1 LPFLRSFLTGLGS
14 LFHKERKS
22 QEMDEELRSYL
33 EAAVEEKM
41 RSGISYPEALRA
53 AKVEMGS
60 MEAVKQQIRSSGWES
75 TVDSLCSDFRFSLRM
90 LAKSPGFTAVAILSL
105 ALGVGA
111 NTAIFTLI
119 NDLMIKQLPVRQPD
133 QLVSFGEPSSSG
145 IAGTV
150 SVGTGGLFSYDFFRQ
165 IQKQQEFFQD
175 ICASASF
182 SLPAGVRLRE
192 SSAGPAGVA
201 FFQMVSGN
209 YFSVL
214 GIEPVLGRPILP
226 SDEDTPGRNPVA
238 VLSYHYWQTT
248 LASDPSV
255 VGKSITVDKLPFTVI
270 GVAPER
276 FFGVKVE
283 SPAPDLWLPLTMQK
297 ELMQSSSLLDARDM
311 YWLHLMGRQ
320 NAGMNMDQAQ
330 QWFSAQL
337 WRYMRDL
344 EGPRLTP
351 AHIRQIQEI
360 KLMPGA
366 RGGSD
371 RRWQYKEP
379 LQILMGVV
387 VLVLLIACANLA
399 NFLLAKAVSRE
410 REISTRL
417 ALGSTR
423 ARIIGQILVETLL
436 LSFCGGAL
444 GLLLAFWGTRALIN
458 FVVRG
463 VTYNVFDPRPDMHVL
478 AFTFGICL
486 LTGVLFGIAP
496 AVRVSRTSVAP
507 ALKANARTTA
517 NGGAT
522 GRLVPKVL
530 VAVQVTLSLMLLVGA
545 GLFLRT
551 LRNLENQDLGFE
563 TRNLLLVQFIPEAA
577 GYQPPQL
584 SSLYDKILDRVNAL
598 PGVRSATLSSV
609 PVINGG
615 QWGSPISIPGHA
627 AKQDETLDTEGNYV
641 SARYFETVGIPVLL
655 GRPIGSQDTAS
666 SSKVVVVNQTFA
678 NDYFPHGDAIG
689 RSFTIWDPR
698 VPGMWEIVGVVRDAK
713 YSSPREAPQRTIYLP
728 LVQVSGPHMYAHS
741 LQLQTV
747 GDPAHVS
754 EEVRRALAQ
763 VDPNLAILKMETIS
777 QRTNSLMDQ
786 EQLISQ
792 LCTWFAMLAL
802 ILTSVGLYGVMTYNV
817 ARRTNEIGI
826 RMALGAQNREVLWMV
841 LKESLLLLGAGII
854 LGVPAT
860 IAATRLVGAQLF
872 GLSSSDP
879 LTFAAAIL
887 AISTVTILA
896 GYFPARR
903 ATRVDPMV
911 ALRDE

>member
-1 LPFLRSFLTGLGS
+1 LAFLRSFLTGLGS
-14 LFHKERKS
+14 LFHKERRS

-33 EAAVEEKM
+33 AAAVEEKM

-60 MEAVKQQIRSSGWES
+60 MEAVKQEIRSSGWES

-133 QLVSFGEPSSSG
+133 QLVSFGEPSGSG
-145 IAGTV
+145 IAGTL
-150 SVGTGGLFSYDFFRQ
+150 SVGTGGLFSYDFFRK
-165 IQKQQEFFQD
+165 IRKQQQFFQD

-182 SLPAGVRLRE
+182 SIPAGVRLRE

-270 GVAPER
+270 GVAPRR

-283 SPAPDLWLPLTMQK
+283 APPPDLWLPLTMQK
-297 ELMQSSSLLDARDM
+297 ELMQSSSLLDVRDM

-320 NAGMNMDQAQ
+320 NAGMHMDQAQ

-344 EGPRLTP
+344 EGPHLTP
-351 AHIRQIQEI
+351 AHIRQIREI

-371 RRWQYKEP
+371 LRGQYKEA

-423 ARIIGQILVETLL
+423 ARIIGQMLVETLL

-444 GLLLAFWGTRALIN
+444 GLLLAFWGTRALIS
-458 FVVRG
+458 FVVG
-463 VTYNVFDPRPDMHVL
+463 EGTYTVFDPMPDMHVL

-507 ALKANARTTA
+507 ALKANARTAA
-517 NGGAT
+517 NGGA
-522 GRLVPKVL
+522 RLIPKLL

-563 TRNLLLVQFIPEAA
+563 SRNLLLVLFIPEAA

-598 PGVRSATLSSV
+598 PGVRSASLSSV

-627 AKQDETLDTEGNYV
+627 AKQGETLDTEGNYV
-641 SARYFETVGIPVLL
+641 SARYFATVGIPVLL
-655 GRPIGSQDTAS
+655 GRPIGPQDTVT
-666 SSKVVVVNQTFA
+666 SSKAVVVNQTFA

-713 YSSPREAPQRTIYLP
+713 YSSPREAPQRMIYLP
-728 LVQVSGPHMYAHS
+728 LVQVTGLHMYAHS

-777 QRTNSLMDQ
+777 QHTNRLMDQ

-792 LCTWFAMLAL
+792 LCTWFALLAL

-826 RMALGAQNREVLWMV
+826 RMALGAQNRQVLWMV
-841 LKESLLLLGAGII
+841 LKESLFLLGVGII

-879 LTFAAAIL
+879 LTFVAAIL
-887 AISTVTILA
+887 AISTVALLA
-896 GYFPARR
+896 AYFPARR

>member
-1 LPFLRSFLTGLGS
+1 
-14 LFHKERKS
+14 
-22 QEMDEELRSYL
+22 MDEELRFYL

-41 RSGISYPEALRA
+41 RNGIRYPEALRA

-60 MEAVKQQIRSSGWES
+60 MEAVKQEIRSSGWES
-75 TVDSLCSDFRFSLRM
+75 TVDSLGSDFRFSLRM

-119 NDLMIKQLPVRQPD
+119 NDLMLKQLPVRQPD
-133 QLVSFGEPSSSG
+133 QLVSFGEPSG
-145 IAGTV
+145 GGVGGTM
-150 SVGTGGLFSYDFFRQ
+150 SVGTGGVFSYDFYRQ
-165 IQKQQEFFQD
+165 IEMQHEFFQD
-175 ICASASF
+175 ISASASF
-182 SLPAGVRLRE
+182 TLPAGVRLRE
-192 SSAGPAGVA
+192 SSAGPAGAA

-214 GIEPVLGRPILP
+214 GIEPVLGRPIVP
-226 SDEDTPGRNPVA
+226 SDEDAPGLNPVA

-255 VGKSITVDKLPFTVI
+255 VGRSITVDKLPFTVI
-270 GVAPER
+270 GVAPAR
-276 FFGVKVE
+276 FFGVNVDAQ
-283 SPAPDLWLPLTMQK
+283 SPDLWLPLTMQK
-297 ELMQSSSLLDARDM
+297 ELMQSSSLLDTRDI
-311 YWLHLMGRQ
+311 YWLHLMGRR
-320 NAGMNMDQAQ
+320 NAGINMDQAQ
-330 QWFSAQL
+330 EWFSAQIR
-337 WRYMRDL
+337 RYMIDL
-344 EGPRLTP
+344 EGPRLT
-351 AHIRQIQEI
+351 AARIQQIQQI
-360 KLMPGA
+360 KLMRGD

-371 RRWQYKEP
+371 LRWQYKEP

-417 ALGSTR
+417 ALGSSR
-423 ARIIGQILVETLL
+423 ARIIGQVFIETLL

-458 FVVRG
+458 FVVG
-463 VTYNVFDPRPDMHVL
+463 GATYTVFDPKPDMHVL

-486 LTGVLFGIAP
+486 LTGILFGIAP
-496 AVRVSRTSVAP
+496 ALRVSRTSISPV
-507 ALKANARTTA
+507 LKANARTAA
-517 NGGAT
+517 NGGRAT
-522 GRLVPKVL
+522 GRLIPKLL

-563 TRNLLLVQFIPEAA
+563 SRNLLLVQFLPEAA
-577 GYQPPQL
+577 GYQPSQL
-584 SSLYDKILDRVNAL
+584 SSLYDKILERVNAL
-598 PGVRSATLSSV
+598 PGVRSATLSGG
-609 PVINGG
+609 PVINPG
-615 QWGSPISIPGHA
+615 QWGSPISILGYA
-627 AKQDETLDTEGNYV
+627 AKQDETVDTAGNYV
-641 SARYFETVGIPVLL
+641 AARYFETVGIPVLL
-655 GRPIGSQDTAS
+655 GRPIGPQDTAT

-678 NDYFPHGDAIG
+678 NDYFPNGNAIG
-689 RSFTIWDPR
+689 RSFTIADPR
-698 VPGMWEIVGVVRDAK
+698 VPGRWEIVGVVRDAK
-713 YSSPREAPQRTIYLP
+713 YSSPREAPQRMIYLP
-728 LVQVSGPHMYAHS
+728 LVQISGPHIYAHS

-747 GDPAHVS
+747 GDPAHVA

-777 QRTNSLMDQ
+777 QQVNHLMDQ
-786 EQLISQ
+786 EELVSQ

-802 ILTSVGLYGVMTYNV
+802 LLTSIGLYGVMTYNV

-826 RMALGAQNREVLWMV
+826 RMALGAQNRQVLWMV
-841 LKESLLLLGAGII
+841 LKESLFLLGAGII

-879 LTFAAAIL
+879 LTFATAIL
-887 AISTVTILA
+887 AISSVTILA
-896 GYFPARR
+896 AYFPARR

>member
-1 LPFLRSFLTGLGS
+1 LAFLRSFLTGLGA
-14 LFHKERKS
+14 LFHKERRS
-22 QEMDEELRSYL
+22 QEIDQELCSYL
-33 EAAVEEKM
+33 AAAVEEKM

-90 LAKSPGFTAVAILSL
+90 LAKSPAFTAVAILSL

-165 IQKQQEFFQD
+165 IQKHREFFQD

-182 SLPAGVRLRE
+182 SLPSSVRLRE
-192 SSAGPAGVA
+192 SSVGPAGVA

-226 SDEDTPGRNPVA
+226 SDDDTPGRNPVA

-270 GVAPER
+270 GVAPRR

-283 SPAPDLWLPLTMQK
+283 SPPPDLWLPLTMQK
-297 ELMQSSSLLDARDM
+297 ELMQSSSLLNVRDM

-344 EGPRLTP
+344 EGPHLTP
-351 AHIRQIQEI
+351 AHIRQLQEI

-371 RRWQYKEP
+371 LRWQYKEP

-423 ARIIGQILVETLL
+423 ARIIGQILIETLL

-444 GLLLAFWGTRALIN
+444 GLLLAFWGTRELIN
-458 FVVRG
+458 FVVGG
-463 VTYNVFDPRPDMHVL
+463 VTYTVFDPRPDMHVL

-507 ALKANARTTA
+507 ALKANARTAA

-522 GRLVPKVL
+522 GRLVPKLL

-563 TRNLLLVQFIPEAA
+563 TRNLLLVLFIPEAA

-584 SSLYDKILDRVNAL
+584 SGLYDKILDRANAL
-598 PGVRSATLSSV
+598 PGVRSASLSSV

-615 QWGSPISIPGHA
+615 QWGSPISIPGHV

-655 GRPIGSQDTAS
+655 GRSIGSQDTAS
-666 SSKVVVVNQTFA
+666 SSKAVVVNQTFA

-713 YSSPREAPQRTIYLP
+713 YSSPREAPQRMIYLP

-754 EEVRRALAQ
+754 EEVRAALAQ

-777 QRTNSLMDQ
+777 QHTNRLMDQ

-860 IAATRLVGAQLF
+860 IAATRLIGAQLF

-879 LTFAAAIL
+879 FTFVTAIL
-887 AISTVTILA
+887 AISTVALLA
-896 GYFPARR
+896 AYFPARR